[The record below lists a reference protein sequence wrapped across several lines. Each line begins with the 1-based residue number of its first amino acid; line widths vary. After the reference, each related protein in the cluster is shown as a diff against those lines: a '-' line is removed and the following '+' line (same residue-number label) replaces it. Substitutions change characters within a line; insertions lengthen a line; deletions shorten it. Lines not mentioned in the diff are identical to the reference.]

1 MGQRVL
7 GEYLENSA
15 PGVTADDYTVALT
28 LDSRSFRNGTII
40 IKNTHVS
47 NVLTYKIDG
56 YANYAGTVPI
66 ADVAAADI
74 AGGANIAYE
83 RNPVKT
89 RGKIVVSVKSKV
101 SSSPATFI
109 IEYIQGM

>member
-7 GEYLENSA
+7 SEYYENSVT
-15 PGVTADDYTVALT
+15 GVTADAYSAALT
-28 LDSRSFRNGTII
+28 LDSRSFRNGTIV
-40 IKNTHVS
+40 IKNTHAA

-56 YANYAGTVPI
+56 YANYSGTVAI

-74 AGGANIAYE
+74 AGTASVVYE
-83 RNPVKT
+83 KNPEKL

-101 SSSPATFI
+101 ASTPATFV
-109 IEYIQGM
+109 IEYIEGM